1 VYFHLLRQ
9 KAVVVVTL
17 ITLAVPVLIQAVDL
31 VVVDLLQ
38 VIEEQAEHMEIL
50 AVKLQTVRLLVVLVV
65 VVQVVL
71 DLITTQDL
79 VGQVFK
85 FHQHSEIQFQK

>member
-1 VYFHLLRQ
+1 M
-9 KAVVVVTL
+9 VTL

-38 VIEEQAEHMEIL
+38 VIKEQAEHMEIL
-50 AVKLQTVRLLVVLVV
+50 AVKLQTVRLLVVLVAV
-65 VVQVVL
+65 VLVVQHRME
-71 DLITTQDL
+71 TQDL

-85 FHQHSEIQFQK
+85 FHQHSEILVQK